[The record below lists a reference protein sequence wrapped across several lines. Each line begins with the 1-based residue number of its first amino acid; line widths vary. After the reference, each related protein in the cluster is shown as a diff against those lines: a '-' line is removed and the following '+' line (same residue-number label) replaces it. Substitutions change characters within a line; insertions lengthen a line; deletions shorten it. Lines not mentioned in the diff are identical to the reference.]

1 MNPDLP
7 RGEFSGKPIN
17 KVSPFCPRATAEGMV
32 GPGSAA
38 RFLTW
43 KQGRK
48 FLWIY
53 GASCAR
59 TSAVFISRRS
69 LKPKGRDGREEVSPQ
84 DKQDFGI
91 WALSKRQGG
100 SMYTSWSTP
109 MKRVYGFR
117 KKINLLFCNMNTY
130 GGRKPR

>member
-1 MNPDLP
+1 MV
-7 RGEFSGKPIN
+7 RSGSVI
-17 KVSPFCPRATAEGMV
+17 
-32 GPGSAA
+32 

-43 KQGRK
+43 KQASQ
-48 FLWIY
+48 FY
-53 GASCAR
+53 GSTVR
-59 TSAVFISRRS
+59 VEQEQVLYLSARS
-69 LKPKGRDGREEVSPQ
+69 LSNRKEGAEGQKGVRKTNRIS
-84 DKQDFGI
+84 GI

-117 KKINLLFCNMNTY
+117 EKINLLFWNMNTY